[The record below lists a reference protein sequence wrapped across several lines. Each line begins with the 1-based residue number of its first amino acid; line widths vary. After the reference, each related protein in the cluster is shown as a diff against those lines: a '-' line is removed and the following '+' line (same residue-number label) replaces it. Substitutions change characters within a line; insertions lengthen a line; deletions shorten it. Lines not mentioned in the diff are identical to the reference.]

1 MKQWII
7 TGISG
12 SGRIEL
18 LNELKKYAATKG
30 KNISV
35 HDVGKIIFKE
45 AKRLDITLSDNRVL
59 DIDKNLLGTL
69 RENALKEVEILN
81 FKNPTVNLHLIGIH
95 ATFRWKHRIIEG
107 MSFRNLS
114 RFNIKDFINVVEDV
128 ESVYKTNSINK
139 KWDKDTLPNT
149 EETQNWLIEE
159 EFVTKVISDFFDKP
173 FYIIARRHKISN
185 LFDLFFT
192 KKKKIYLS
200 YPITAIKDSDP
211 ELLQK
216 IQTEYLEQLEDLFV
230 VFNPLSIKDMSL
242 TYGEKTIQLL
252 DSPDSVAK
260 VTEKTKEIIKSRTVE
275 RDFRFI
281 DQSDATVVIY
291 PTDKVS
297 PGVLAE
303 IIYSHNNQ
311 KPVFIYFSGSRSPFL
326 EHYATYMTSDFS
338 ELLVKLQKFSNRK
351 KTVPNIV

>member
-18 LNELKKYAATKG
+18 LNELKEYAAIKG

-35 HDVGKIIFKE
+35 HDIGKIIYDE
-45 AKRLDITLSDNRVL
+45 AERLDIQLSDNRVL
-59 DIDKNLLGTL
+59 DIDKNLLSTL
-69 RENALKEVEILN
+69 RENALKEVEILGL
-81 FKNPTVNLHLIGIH
+81 KTPDVDVHLIGIH
-95 ATFRWKHRIIEG
+95 TTFRWKHRIIEG

-114 RFNIKDFINVVEDV
+114 RFEIKGFINVVDDV
-128 ESVYKTNSINK
+128 ESVYQINSINK
-139 KWDKDTLPNT
+139 KWDKDTLPNS

-159 EFVTKVISDFFDKP
+159 EFVTKVISDFFEKP
-173 FYIIARRHKISN
+173 FYIIARKHKISN

-200 YPITAIKDSDP
+200 YPITAIKDTNP

-216 IQTEYLEQLEDLFV
+216 IQSEYLEELENLFV
-230 VFNPLSIKDMSL
+230 VFNPLNIKDMSL

-252 DSPDSVAK
+252 DSPESVAEI
-260 VTEKTKEIIKSRTVE
+260 TEKAKEIIKSRTVE

-311 KPVFIYFSGSRSPFL
+311 KPVFVYFSGSRSPFL

-338 ELLVKLQKFSNRK
+338 DLMNNLTDFSN
-351 KTVPNIV
+351 N